1 MKLAEALNKEKIKPV
16 VVNGGKVGLY
26 QSGPDQ
32 KPPTEAGSHDIEA
45 QFGVSDTYIS
55 QSPLS
60 HEMNN
65 LVVWVYTETET
76 VFFNKTTQKWASVDP

>member
-1 MKLAEALNKEKIKPV
+1 MQLAEALNKEKIKPV

-26 QSGPDQ
+26 YSGPDQ
-32 KPPTEAGSHDIEA
+32 KPHTETGSHEIEA
-45 QFGVSDTYIS
+45 KFGVSDTYIS

-65 LVVWVYTETET
+65 LVVWAYTDTET